1 MPLPSLPPSFAN
13 RSAKHHQR
21 AARGVES
28 PTLMI
33 ERQEQTPGL
42 LSVFT
47 YVFEYYWKRGKP
59 VT

>member
-1 MPLPSLPPSFAN
+1 MPLPSLPPYFAD

-33 ERQEQTPGL
+33 ERQEHTPGL

-47 YVFEYYWKRGKP
+47 YVFEY
-59 VT
+59 

>member
-1 MPLPSLPPSFAN
+1 MPLPSLPPYFAD
-13 RSAKHHQR
+13 RSAKHHQC

-33 ERQEQTPGL
+33 ERQEHTPGL

-47 YVFEYYWKRGKP
+47 YVFEYYGKRGKP